1 MDDLI
6 LPLTILYQIEPFI
19 LEKSCAVDHG
29 EREDCA
35 ADTLSECRNNGCCW
49 AGRTAEM
56 RCYHKA

>member
-1 MDDLI
+1 M
-6 LPLTILYQIEPFI
+6 PLTILYQIEPFI